1 LVRCE
6 SLSDEF
12 SQLVVDAS
20 IRIATDDAIHAQ
32 SREFDGMSQV
42 RSDRVTALVPVLMLA
57 SFSLFWFSYT
67 VADPDLWGHI
77 RFGLDILRSGAVA
90 QHDIYSYR
98 TGSQPWINHEWLSE
112 VIFARLYDVAGP
124 AGLIAFKL
132 VVSASIVGLCYWHL
146 RRCDL
151 SPVRSALLLILIS
164 VPFRMGLGTVRPQF
178 FTYLATLVLLL
189 LLQTAT
195 TERNRRLWA
204 LPLLFALWV
213 NLHGG
218 VLAGAGILGIWIM
231 AKGAN
236 QLLADRGPWG
246 PNLGGFVQL
255 VLVAIACALALL
267 LNPYGARLLIFLL
280 RTATVPRPEISE
292 WLPLEL
298 TSFPGLIC
306 LVLAAIGIIGFAFS
320 RRRRTPESIVTLFAT
335 LLLTFMSNRHY
346 PLFALTLIVA
356 GGEHVADVWNRLV
369 PALGAQTAAS
379 RGLTTAS
386 LAVAV
391 LWLVLSFSRLSCIP
405 INAQYFPFPA
415 RVVALLKQSG
425 FRGNLA
431 VPFTWGEYALWHLGP
446 GVKVSIDGRRE
457 TVYSDAIYRETLDFE
472 QGTGAWDSLLK
483 SSATDL
489 VLTHIGSPTANLMS
503 RTDGWL
509 PLYNDTFCV
518 LFIRAR
524 HPSFDRIVA
533 IPVPGLPDNGDRLCF
548 PAPGPRQKIVP
559 LQAP

>member
-1 LVRCE
+1 
-6 SLSDEF
+6 
-12 SQLVVDAS
+12 
-20 IRIATDDAIHAQ
+20 
-32 SREFDGMSQV
+32 M
-42 RSDRVTALVPVLMLA
+42 RSDRVIALVPAVMLA

-77 RFGLDILRSGAVA
+77 RFGLDILTTGPFA
-90 QHDIYSYR
+90 QKDIYSYR

-112 VIFARLYDVAGP
+112 VVFAKLYDVAGP
-124 AGLIAFKL
+124 AALIAFKL
-132 VVSASIVGLCYWHL
+132 FVSASIVGLCYWHL
-146 RRCDL
+146 GRCGL
-151 SPVRSALLLILIS
+151 SPFRSALLLILIS

-178 FTYLATLVLLL
+178 FTYICTLVLLL

-195 TERNRRLWA
+195 PGRNRRLWA

-218 VLAGAGILGIWIM
+218 VLAGCGILGVWII
-231 AKGAN
+231 ANGAN
-236 QLLADRGPWG
+236 WLLADRGRTG
-246 PNLGGFVQL
+246 ANLGGFVQL
-255 VLVAIACALALL
+255 VVVAIACALALL
-267 LNPYGARLLIFLL
+267 LNPYGVSLLIFLL

-298 TSFPGLIC
+298 TSLPGLIC
-306 LVLAAIGIIGFAFS
+306 LVLVAIGIAGFAFS
-320 RRRRTPESIVTLFAT
+320 RRRRAPEAILTLFAT

-356 GGEHVADVWNRLV
+356 GGDHVADVWNRFV
-369 PALGAQTAAS
+369 PGFESRGAAS
-379 RGLTTAS
+379 RGFRAVS
-386 LAVAV
+386 LAVALV
-391 LWLVLSFSRLSCIP
+391 WLALSFSRLSCIP
-405 INAQYFPFPA
+405 ISAQYFPFPA

-446 GVKVSIDGRRE
+446 AVKVSIDGRRE

-472 QGTGAWDSLLK
+472 QGTGAWDALLK

-533 IPVPGLPDNGDRLCF
+533 SPVPDLPDNGDGLCF
-548 PAPGPRQKIVP
+548 PARGPRQKRSA